1 MVVSTVSVLRA
12 RQPSTITTSP
22 IRLITREPKR
32 SESAPEAGAI
42 FVKLDLLDGRA
53 MLFGPAPQSLASN
66 DGARRFTCLHRD
78 QTATPLDAEERLA
91 KEARFDDDLWIVEVE
106 DRAGRVFLDL
116 AEE

>member
-1 MVVSTVSVLRA
+1 VTRLKSDFWVAAYLRRLGTEGVVAVLR
-12 RQPSTITTSP
+12 
-22 IRLITREPKR
+22 KR
-32 SESAPEAGAI
+32 GAPEAGAI

-78 QTATPLDAEERLA
+78 QTVTPLDAEERLA